1 MSKKTITDY
10 KAGRH
15 FRCEVCNKPCTD
27 DIFITK
33 TITKDIYMGRVDKTK
48 QTVTYFCSDKCGQ
61 TTYIQRTVVNVTL
74 RVADLK
80 IYINR
85 IKSVYKNEMQQDPTG
100 DFKVWILYLKMM
112 RDIQLF
118 YQAILDKKS
127 EYELYELKLKALHT
141 DALALEEF
149 HEEEDCMN
157 LILRMRTAI
166 ETLDIHILGNR

>member
-1 MSKKTITDY
+1 
-10 KAGRH
+10 
-15 FRCEVCNKPCTD
+15 
-27 DIFITK
+27 
-33 TITKDIYMGRVDKTK
+33 
-48 QTVTYFCSDKCGQ
+48 
-61 TTYIQRTVVNVTL
+61 
-74 RVADLK
+74 
-80 IYINR
+80 
-85 IKSVYKNEMQQDPTG
+85 MQQDPTG